1 MTLTIGVDIG
11 GTKIAAG
18 VVDERGSI
26 LARAGRETPGDDAQ
40 EVEAA
45 IVAVVDQLRESHD
58 VAAVGVGAAGFVD
71 ETRSM
76 VRFAPHLAW
85 HNERLRERL
94 EERLDIDCFIENDNT
109 AAAWAEHLFGAG
121 VGRPDM
127 VLVGLGTGIGG
138 GLVIDGRLY
147 RGEYGIAGEFGHMI
161 IEHGGRKCECG
172 RAGCW
177 EQYASGNALVR
188 NAREGAHADPAAAAM
203 LLSLGDGTAAGITG
217 VDITRAGMQGDPFSI
232 AMLAE
237 TGRWLGQGL
246 ATLTAVLDPA
256 IYVIGGGLSEAGE
269 LLLGPAREVHKDE
282 IVGAGARPVAAIVR
296 ARLGNDAGLVG
307 VADIARRAWAGA
319 DPDLPR
325 RLRVGEGALGVHVR
339 VSAQDLA
346 RRLKSRGERKR
357 RGLYGSTTSGEG
369 ELAQPTS

>member
-18 VVDERGSI
+18 VVDERGCV
-26 LARAGRETPGDDAQ
+26 LARAGRETPGDDAH
-40 EVEAA
+40 EVEEA
-45 IVAVVDQLRESHD
+45 ISAVVGQLRESHD

-85 HNERLRERL
+85 QNERLRERL
-94 EERLDIDCFIENDNT
+94 EDRLDIDCFIENDNT

-161 IEHGGRKCECG
+161 IEHGGHKCECG
-172 RAGCW
+172 RVGCW

-188 NAREGAHADPAAAAM
+188 NTREAARHDPQAAGQ
-203 LLSLGDGTAAGITG
+203 LLSLGDGTPEGITG
-217 VDITRAGMQGDPFSI
+217 VDITRAALQGDELSI
-232 AMLAE
+232 QMLSE
-237 TGRWLGQGL
+237 IGRWLGHGL

-269 LLLGPAREVHKDE
+269 LLLAPAREVHKEE
-282 IVGAGARPVAAIVR
+282 IVGAGARPVASIVQ
-296 ARLGNDAGLVG
+296 AHLGNEAGLVG

-357 RGLYGSTTSGEG
+357 RGLYGSAASGEQ
-369 ELAQPTS
+369 EQPKPTS